1 MIVHNKPANIII
13 KKSPGAPSGLRWHW
27 FRWCFLNSKLKN
39 FYELIY
45 DYTGDGYVLIRSRHR
60 DDFTKKIG
68 ISRRYDW
75 EIFSVT
81 RTSKQCYRCMYTDVL
96 MGEVKYF
103 TAQSPEKLLKKMA
116 KIAKISTMS
125 DKVSG
130 K

>member
-1 MIVHNKPANIII
+1 MY
-13 KKSPGAPSGLRWHW
+13 L
-27 FRWCFLNSKLKN
+27 
-39 FYELIY
+39 Y
-45 DYTGDGYVLIRSRHR
+45 DPDIGTISQ
-60 DDFTKKIG
+60 KKIG

-81 RTSKQCYRCMYTDVL
+81 RTSKQCNRCMYTDVL

-103 TAQSPEKLLKKMA
+103 TAQSPEKLLRKMV

>member
-1 MIVHNKPANIII
+1 MLRLVCADIDFLMFSELEA
-13 KKSPGAPSGLRWHW
+13 KKLY
-27 FRWCFLNSKLKN
+27 
-39 FYELIY
+39 YELIY
-45 DYTGDGYVLIRSRHR
+45 DYTEDGYVLIRSRHR
-60 DDFTKKIG
+60 DDLTKKIG

-103 TAQSPEKLLKKMA
+103 TAQSPEKLLGKM
-116 KIAKISTMS
+116 AKISTMS

>member
-1 MIVHNKPANIII
+1 M
-13 KKSPGAPSGLRWHW
+13 
-27 FRWCFLNSKLKN
+27 
-39 FYELIY
+39 Y
-45 DYTGDGYVLIRSRHR
+45 DPDIGTISQ
-60 DDFTKKIG
+60 KKIG

-81 RTSKQCYRCMYTDVL
+81 RTSKQCYRCMYTEYTDVF

-103 TAQSPEKLLKKMA
+103 TAQSPEKLLRKMA